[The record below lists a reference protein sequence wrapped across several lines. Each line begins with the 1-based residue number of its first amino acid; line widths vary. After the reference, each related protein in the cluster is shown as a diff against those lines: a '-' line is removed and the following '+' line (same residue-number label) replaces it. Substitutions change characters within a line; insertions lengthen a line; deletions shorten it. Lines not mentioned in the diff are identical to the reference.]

1 MSTINLVEVELADD
15 KWKITWDD
23 ARRQRVRTEGEKYGL
38 KYTTYYI
45 PPLTPSKAYDIA
57 MIQLQWLK
65 EDYADAI

>member
-1 MSTINLVEVELADD
+1 MATIDFVDIEIGGD

-23 ARRQRVRTEGEKYGL
+23 ARRQKVRTEGEKYGL

-65 EDYADAI
+65 KDCADAI

>member
-1 MSTINLVEVELADD
+1 MSSIDLVEVELAGD

-23 ARRQRVRTEGEKYGL
+23 ARRLKVRTEGEKYGL

-45 PPLTPSKAYDIA
+45 SPLTPSKAYDIA

-65 EDYADAI
+65 EDYADVV